1 MTERFYSAYSLAY
14 FAVSQE
20 MGTRKQMSFLEDIYR
35 CEQPW
40 LQPVYARSKKE
51 FFSDVLYWTD
61 YLTDKENLDKEFPVV
76 AKDFAASG
84 RQFQKENLMSDFPE
98 IDLFFMNMR
107 LRILYSENKEYIRM
121 KLRTLLKHYGYK
133 RRSTAIVTHMREC
146 MDQYR
151 IQPYLRGY
159 EKCDITD
166 ISLDDMITFRAE
178 Q

>member
-1 MTERFYSAYSLAY
+1 
-14 FAVSQE
+14 
-20 MGTRKQMSFLEDIYR
+20 
-35 CEQPW
+35 
-40 LQPVYARSKKE
+40 
-51 FFSDVLYWTD
+51 
-61 YLTDKENLDKEFPVV
+61 
-76 AKDFAASG
+76 
-84 RQFQKENLMSDFPE
+84 MSDFPD

-133 RRSTAIVTHMREC
+133 RRSSAIVTHMRDC

-166 ISLDDMITFRAE
+166 ISLDDMITFRVA
-178 Q
+178 